1 MNHPHQAK
9 LGSAG
14 GGRHMAHL
22 TDVSDRSA
30 TLAFVVVKRTVPG
43 RATVLAW
50 VGTQQDLMSL
60 VEMVQKAFQE
70 AREAAKR
77 ELDKQRA
84 ELESDLSPSHVE
96 NLLRYQVEAYHQ
108 NWRPEASYF
117 ALRGGEKG
125 SGPLDEVLATTVL
138 SDLERLY
145 IRYPRLGSASER
157 EVQLWFTR
165 TGTWCEVEGDDA
177 VWVASMAHSVQQ
189 HFNRRRPSWAWLHS
203 RFLGFTVRFYFVFA
217 ALFAFIF
224 PALPSL
230 KNVDLP
236 TAYAISTA
244 IAGILALATFG
255 LVNSRA
261 LNRLLPRFEIL
272 PDGKTATGTRRL
284 GWVVTLVLGAALSTY
299 VAWYISA

>member
-1 MNHPHQAK
+1 
-9 LGSAG
+9 
-14 GGRHMAHL
+14 MAHL
-22 TDVSDRSA
+22 IDVSDRSDR
-30 TLAFVVVKRTVPG
+30 LAFVVVKRVVPG

-50 VGTQQDLMSL
+50 AGPQQDLMSL

-70 AREAAKR
+70 EREAAKGK
-77 ELDKQRA
+77 LDEQRA
-84 ELESDLSPSHVE
+84 ELESHDFSPSAVE
-96 NLLRYQVEAYHQ
+96 NMLKYQVEAYRQ

-125 SGPLDEVLATTVL
+125 SGPLEEVLATTVL

-145 IRYPRLGSASER
+145 IRYPGWGSASGR
-157 EVQLWFTR
+157 VVQLWFTR

-189 HFNRRRPSWAWLHS
+189 HFNRRRPWWAWLHG
-203 RFLGFTVRFYFVFA
+203 RLGFIVRFYFVFA

-224 PALPSL
+224 PAVPSL
-230 KNVDLP
+230 KNEDRP
-236 TAYAISTA
+236 TAYAIATA
-244 IAGILALATFG
+244 IAGILVLATFG

-284 GWVVTLVLGAALSTY
+284 VWVVTLVLGAALSTY